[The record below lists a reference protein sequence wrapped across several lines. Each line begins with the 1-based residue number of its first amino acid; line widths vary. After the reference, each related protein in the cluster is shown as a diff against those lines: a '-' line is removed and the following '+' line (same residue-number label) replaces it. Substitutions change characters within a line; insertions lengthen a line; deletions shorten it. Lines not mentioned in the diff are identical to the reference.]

1 MRLLSQKNLVTFF
14 LLILAGANIMT
25 AKDPG
30 SISVY
35 QQKPEDPQAVYFTA
49 EEFRIN
55 PDGKM
60 DVTVQ
65 LQGAINKIKS
75 EIGYGIIFIP
85 EGKYL
90 VTKTIYVPGSV
101 RLIGYGKN
109 RPEIILAKNSPGF
122 QTITADSR
130 YPENYVIFFTGGIV
144 AEGRPAGDAGAG
156 TFYSAIS
163 NIDLRIEDGNP
174 IAVGMRTHYA
184 QHGFFSHMVINAG
197 KGKACISEA
206 GNEIEDVIFLGG
218 DYGITANQTS
228 PSWPVAMID
237 TYFEGQRIAA
247 IQSNNTGFAI
257 VNMHVK
263 NVPVAVEIKESCI
276 DRLYM
281 ENCLFDNVSRA
292 GVIISEENHVQTQV
306 NLYGIACRNVP
317 TLASYRQS
325 GKKVG
330 VLQKMYMVKEFVYGL
345 VMDDLAANS
354 EFREISSIEPL
365 SQFPVTLQK
374 DIPALP
380 GMETW
385 VNIREAGAKGDGETD
400 DTKAFVDAIAKN
412 KVIYVPQGFYR
423 ITGTIKLAKGT
434 RLIGLHPWG
443 TQFVLKESEPAF
455 SGFGSAVPMIE
466 SSEGGDDILNGIGIS
481 TGGYNYRAVACK
493 WMAGK
498 ESYMNDIKFVGG
510 HGTLRAVRRS
520 TDQTGGQNRQ
530 GFTGAGQQNISS
542 PSNPVAV
549 QGLDLAWD
557 NQYWSLW
564 ITNNGGG
571 TFKDLWTANTYAT
584 SGLYVSN
591 TSTPGRVYAISLEHH
606 VRNEA
611 RFENVSNWKLY
622 AFQLEEESREGKEC
636 QSVELSNCKN
646 IEFNNFWIYRVIR
659 VTTPK
664 EYGVRVFNCEDVRFR
679 NIKNYTQKLVVTEFP
694 VYDVN
699 RKLGIYPWELAKATI
714 TGEEKSNK
722 NIELSTGKVERLAS
736 EFYFP
741 TGITSDSKGNIYFCE
756 TLKKRIYK
764 WSAETNTLT
773 LLADYPFQ
781 PFALAT
787 DTKDNLL
794 VTFRYDPQP
803 GLSVNGK
810 QETVKRLPDDNP
822 GYSGWGNSGW
832 ASLVYSVNPDDPDA
846 TFTPLKRKANS
857 QIGNVQRV
865 IYPSGRYR
873 GDFLKHATYWPD
885 SSFVATDSV
894 TIIPEI
900 YDLGRCASLS
910 AAIPGQT
917 IYTSNELPKKFYS
930 FKVEANCKLSEMKEI
945 HGRGEYGYA
954 VDTDGNLYIADG
966 QIFVYDKTGKEINR
980 INVEER
986 PISICFGGSDN
997 NILFITTNSSLYGMR
1012 IK

>member
-1 MRLLSQKNLVTFF
+1 MKKRNF
-14 LLILAGANIMT
+14 LLTFLLLICAGISAVA
-25 AKDPG
+25 AKDPR

-35 QQKPEDPQAVYFTA
+35 QLKPEDPQAVYFTP
-49 EEFRIN
+49 EEYNIKA
-55 PDGKM
+55 DGKM
-60 DVTVQ
+60 DVSAQ
-65 LQGAINKIKS
+65 LQDAINKIET
-75 EIGYGIIFIP
+75 EIGYGILFIP

-90 VTKTIYVPGSV
+90 ISKTIHVPGSI

-122 QTITADSR
+122 QMVTPESR
-130 YPENYVIFFTGGIV
+130 YPENYMIFFTGGLV
-144 AEGRPAGDAGAG
+144 TEGRPAGDAGAG

-163 NIDLRIEDGNP
+163 NIDLTIQDGNP
-174 IAVGMRTHYA
+174 IAVAMRTHYA
-184 QHGFFSHMVINAG
+184 QHGFFSHMIINAG
-197 KGKACISEA
+197 KGRACISEA
-206 GNEIEDVIFLGG
+206 GNEIEDVIFIGG

-237 TYFEGQRIAA
+237 TYFEGQRKAA
-247 IQSNNTGFAI
+247 IQCNNTGFAI
-257 VNMHVK
+257 VNMYVK
-263 NVPVAVEIKESCI
+263 NVPVAVEIKEGDI
-276 DRLYM
+276 DRLFM
-281 ENCLFDNVSRA
+281 ENCIFDNVKTA
-292 GVIISEENHVQTQV
+292 GVVISQENHVQTQV
-306 NLYGIACRNVP
+306 NLLGISCRNVP
-317 TLASYRQS
+317 VLASYRQS
-325 GKKVG
+325 GRKVQ
-330 VLQKMYMVKEFVYGL
+330 VPHKMYKVKEFVYGL
-345 VMDDLAANS
+345 VMDDMAANS
-354 EFREISSIEPL
+354 EIKEISSVEPVQ
-365 SQFPVTLQK
+365 QFPAALQK

-385 VNIREAGAKGDGETD
+385 VNIRDFGAMGDGETD
-400 DTKAFVDAIAKN
+400 DTKAFRDAIAKHE
-412 KVIYVPQGFYR
+412 VIYVPQGFYR
-423 ITGTIKLAKGT
+423 ITGTIKMNKGT
-434 RLIGLHPWG
+434 KFIGLHPWG
-443 TQFVLKESEPAF
+443 TQFVLAESETAF
-455 SGFGSAVPMIE
+455 SGFGSPVPMIE
-466 SSEGGDDILNGIGIS
+466 SSEGGADILNGIGIS

-493 WMAGK
+493 WMAGG

-510 HGTLRAVRRS
+510 HGTLRPVRRPS
-520 TDQTGGQNRQ
+520 DQQGGNQGRQ
-530 GFTGAGQQNISS
+530 GSGSQRNISS
-542 PSNPVAV
+542 PTNPVAA

-591 TSTPGRVYAISLEHH
+591 TSTPSKVYAISLEHH

-646 IEFNNFWIYRVIR
+646 ISFYNFWIYRVIR

-664 EYGVRVFNCEDVRFR
+664 RYGVRVFNCADIEFR

-699 RKLGIYPWELAKATI
+699 KQLPVYPWELAKVTI
-714 TGEEKSNK
+714 TGKEEGKRSVSFEK
-722 NIELSTGKVERLAS
+722 GRIEKLAG

-803 GLSVNGK
+803 GFMLNGK

-822 GYSGWGNSGW
+822 GYSSWGNSGW
-832 ASLVYSVNPDDPDA
+832 IALVYSINPDDPES
-846 TFTPLKRKANS
+846 TFTTLPRVANS
-857 QIGNVQRV
+857 SIKNIQRV
-865 IYPSGRYR
+865 IYPSSRYR
-873 GDFLKHATYWPD
+873 GDFLTHATYWPD
-885 SSFVATDSV
+885 SSFVATDGV

-910 AAIPGQT
+910 AAKPGDVF
-917 IYTSNELPKKFYS
+917 YTANELPKKFYS
-930 FKVEANCKLSEMKEI
+930 FRVGEKGQLSEMTEI
-945 HGRGEYGYA
+945 QGRGEYSHA
-954 VDTDGNLYIADG
+954 VDNNGNLYVADG
-966 QIFVYDKTGKEINR
+966 QIFVYDRSGKEVKR

-986 PISICFGGSDN
+986 PISICFGGKDKK
-997 NILFITTNSSLYGMR
+997 ILFITTNSGLYGMR
-1012 IK
+1012 IE